1 MWDALVLGLLFV
13 YPAGCSL
20 IAWIVLPPQFHVAR
34 LLGTWFAGVL
44 APALVGMI
52 IFGLEGGGD
61 EDGPFLFFALMVA
74 VPTIISLATIGAF
87 ERRKRRS

>member
-1 MWDALVLGLLFV
+1 MGRARAWVAVRLSSGLLV
-13 YPAGCSL
+13 DCLDRAAAAIS
-20 IAWIVLPPQFHVAR
+20 VAR